1 MRFRTG
7 FVKCVVTI
15 SVILSALV
23 ASPAFAKQKILVFGD
38 SLSAAYGLDEKS
50 GWVHLLQKRLTEIR
64 PDYKVI
70 NASISGET
78 TSGGANKIKQT
89 LDLHQPDIIIIELG
103 GNDGL
108 QGLSL
113 ENMQENL
120 TRIIQEAKRR
130 QAKTLLVGMKIP
142 PNYGIKYT
150 KDFNETFKALSQQFQ
165 TAYVPFLLEG
175 IGGDPEL
182 MQQDGI
188 HANASAQPMILEN
201 VWPSLEPLLVKK
213 AN

>member
-7 FVKCVVTI
+7 IVKCVVTI

>member
-50 GWVHLLQKRLTEIR
+50 GWVHLLQKRLTEIH

-120 TRIIQEAKRR
+120 TQIIKEAKLR

-142 PNYGIKYT
+142 PIMVSNTPKILTRHLKHLAS
-150 KDFNETFKALSQQFQ
+150 NFKR
-165 TAYVPFLLEG
+165 
-175 IGGDPEL
+175 
-182 MQQDGI
+182 
-188 HANASAQPMILEN
+188 PMYHSCLKE
-201 VWPSLEPLLVKK
+201 
-213 AN
+213 

>member
-50 GWVHLLQKRLTEIR
+50 GWVHLLQKRLTEIH

-120 TRIIQEAKRR
+120 TRIIQEAKLR